1 EGRDAGGF
9 LATMLQGVQPERGH
23 RGGIGM
29 PKDAKDPAFLPESVI
44 AVSQI
49 AGIIEYAVGI
59 VFVVLVRHG
68 CLPLKHPCCP
78 ALPVRTAPAA
88 RLETPSRLSYCR
100 PAPSA
105 M

>member
-1 EGRDAGGF
+1 
-9 LATMLQGVQPERGH
+9 MLQGVQPESGH

-29 PKDAKDPAFLPESVI
+29 PKNAEDPAFLAESVI
-44 AVSQI
+44 AVSHI

-78 ALPVRTAPAA
+78 ALSVRTAPAA